1 MRRGEELQH
10 EAKWSGSDVERKDKK
25 TREEEIKSRGVW
37 REREREKERRKHNK
51 ALIEPREK
59 LREVMKLCLLI
70 LLC

>member
-1 MRRGEELQH
+1 MKRNGV
-10 EAKWSGSDVERKDKK
+10 EATLERKDRK
-25 TREEEIKSRGVW
+25 TREEEIKSRGVR

-51 ALIEPREK
+51 ALIEPRQ